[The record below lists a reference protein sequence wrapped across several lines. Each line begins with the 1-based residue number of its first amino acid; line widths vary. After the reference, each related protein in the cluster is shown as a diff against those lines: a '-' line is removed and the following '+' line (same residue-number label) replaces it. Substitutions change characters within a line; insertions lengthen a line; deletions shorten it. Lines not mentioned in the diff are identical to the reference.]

1 MVEHKRKSHDKHKD
15 EDEVLEGQVVEQG
28 PELAEEYRTET
39 SLSGASALQ
48 EELAQARLK
57 ADEYLDGWQ
66 RATAD
71 LQNYRRRVER
81 DQAQTYQNAAGSV
94 ARRFLEALDD
104 LERALANKPT
114 GEAAGWAD
122 GIELIYRKLLNSLEA
137 EGITRMDIQAG
148 QDFDPNLFE
157 AITHEPHPDI
167 QSGHVIGVVNLGYM
181 IKDRVLRPARVRVA
195 R

>member
-1 MVEHKRKSHDKHKD
+1 MVEHKRKPHEKHKD
-15 EDEVLEGQVVEQG
+15 DGVEEGQVVEQS
-28 PELAEEYRTET
+28 PELSEEYRTET
-39 SLSGASALQ
+39 SLPGTASLQ
-48 EELAQARLK
+48 EELAQARQK

-81 DQAQTYQNAAGSV
+81 DQAQTYQIAAGSV

-104 LERALANKPT
+104 LERALANMPT
-114 GEAAGWAD
+114 GDAAGWAD
-122 GIELIYRKLLNSLEA
+122 GIELIYRKLLNVLEA
-137 EGITRMDIQAG
+137 EGITRMDIQPG

-157 AITHEPHPDI
+157 AITHEDNPAF
-167 QSGHVIGVVNLGYM
+167 QSGHVIGVVNPGYM